1 MAVEVKDLLEAGVH
15 FGHLTRKWDP
25 NMAPYVY
32 MERNGIHII
41 NLYKTAAKIE
51 EAGAAYRSFYISPA
65 HSHSTLRVST
75 YPSSVRSS
83 VLLRQ
88 TG

>member
-1 MAVEVKDLLEAGVH
+1 MEKVDVKSLLEAGVH

-51 EAGAAYRSFYISPA
+51 EAAMAMAKIAA
-65 HSHSTLRVST
+65 
-75 YPSSVRSS
+75 
-83 VLLRQ
+83 
-88 TG
+88 